1 LLNKPTL
8 RDLMRNIDSKYTLVI
23 IAAKRARALVDD
35 NPELMNAS
43 TVNPVSMA
51 LEDIA
56 EARITWT
63 EEADEAI

>member
-1 LLNKPTL
+1 
-8 RDLMRNIDSKYTLVI
+8 MRNIDSKYTLVI

>member
-1 LLNKPTL
+1 MLNKPTL